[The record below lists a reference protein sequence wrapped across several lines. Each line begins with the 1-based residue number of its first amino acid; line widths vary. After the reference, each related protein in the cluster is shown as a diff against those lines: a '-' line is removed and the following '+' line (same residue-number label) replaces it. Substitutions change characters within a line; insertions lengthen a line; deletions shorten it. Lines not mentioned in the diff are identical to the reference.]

1 MMRPTAAAPQS
12 QRLIQWATLL
22 AGVSLVLVIVNIVLA
37 VVDQTAQAEVNQ
49 RQQQLA
55 QAAQLEA
62 ITNVLT
68 RALVAQA
75 DTVNDA
81 QIRDLLKR
89 AGVPQASAG
98 PATSPN
104 APSATA
110 PLAAAPLAGPATPA
124 PKP

>member
-1 MMRPTAAAPQS
+1 M
-12 QRLIQWATLL
+12 
-22 AGVSLVLVIVNIVLA
+22 LVIVNIVLA

-62 ITNVLT
+62 VTNVLA

-75 DTVNDA
+75 DTANDA
-81 QIRDLLKR
+81 QIQDLLKR
-89 AGVPQASAG
+89 AGVPQASAA
-98 PATSPN
+98 PAT
-104 APSATA
+104 
-110 PLAAAPLAGPATPA
+110 PLTPHRPPPHWPRPLAGPATPA